1 VGRWG
6 GGRRGRHLSRRSLT
20 LAALLLLACGRG
32 SYLFD
37 LFPETHYQ
45 PSYRRQKP
53 ARRPSPPDA
62 VPVFGREAP
71 LRAED
76 AATLTNPLLAGPGTL
91 ERGAALYQTNCAM
104 CYGRAGRGDGILVGY
119 FRAAG
124 VRPAVDLSAAETQQK
139 TDGELFY
146 RISYGVRD
154 EQTLAGM
161 PPFRALL
168 TVEERRVLVHYI
180 RSLPGALPG

>member
-1 VGRWG
+1 
-6 GGRRGRHLSRRSLT
+6 
-20 LAALLLLACGRG
+20 
-32 SYLFD
+32 
-37 LFPETHYQ
+37 
-45 PSYRRQKP
+45 
-53 ARRPSPPDA
+53 
-62 VPVFGREAP
+62 
-71 LRAED
+71 
-76 AATLTNPLLAGPGTL
+76 
-91 ERGAALYQTNCAM
+91 M